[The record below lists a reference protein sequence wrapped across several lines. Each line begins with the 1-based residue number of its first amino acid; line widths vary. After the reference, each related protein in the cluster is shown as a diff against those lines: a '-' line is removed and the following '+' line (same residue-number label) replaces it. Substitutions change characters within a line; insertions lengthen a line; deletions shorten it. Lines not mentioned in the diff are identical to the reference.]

1 MIDALIE
8 KHPHWRAPQPASPKI
23 RRGLTSGATTATRKH
38 PIVGRRATA
47 TAGLES
53 NGALRTTDGPPQ
65 QRRSQEGN
73 GKSR

>member
-47 TAGLES
+47 GGIRIKRRAAD
-53 NGALRTTDGPPQ
+53 NGRV
-65 QRRSQEGN
+65 RRSSAAAQEGN